1 MRLHELKELAQKYL
15 MNTYGERD
23 VCIVK
28 GEGVYVWDSE
38 GKKYL
43 DFVAGIGVCN
53 LGHCH
58 PAIVSA
64 VIEQVQQLI
73 HCSNLYYIEPQ
84 IKLARLLCENSIAEK
99 CFFANSGGEA
109 GEGAL
114 KLARYY
120 MKKKYGEHR
129 YGFITFLNSFHGR
142 TMGMITATG
151 QERFQ
156 KGFEPLLP
164 GFKYAEFNN
173 IESVK
178 QQLDDSICAIML
190 EPVQGE
196 GGVFPATREF
206 MQELRQI
213 CDEKNILLIFDE
225 VQCGL
230 GRIGTNFAYE
240 YYGVKPDIITLAK
253 ALAGGLPIGALLARG
268 EVAEAFE
275 PGKHAT
281 TFGGNPLVCAAALAF
296 LNELFNK
303 NLAQHSAKVGKFF
316 KMQLEELQSQFPVI
330 KEVRGLGLM
339 LAIEFNKPVAKQFY
353 RHCLQRGLI
362 VNALG
367 DYKIRLLP
375 PLIIEEAHCSDATDI
390 ISVCLKEISE

>member
-1 MRLHELKELAQKYL
+1 

-28 GEGVYVWDSE
+28 GEGVYVWDTE

-109 GEGAL
+109 GEAAL

-120 MKKKYGEHR
+120 MKKKYGEQR

-178 QQLDDSICAIML
+178 QQLDDNICAIML

-253 ALAGGLPIGALLARG
+253 ALAGGLPIGAILARG
-268 EVAEAFE
+268 EVANAFE

-281 TFGGNPLVCAAALAF
+281 TFGGNPLVCAGALAY

-303 NLAQHSAKVGKFF
+303 NLAQHSAKIGKFL
-316 KMQLEELQSQFPVI
+316 KLQLEQLQQHFPVI

-339 LAIEFNKPVAKQFY
+339 LALEFNKPVAKKFY
-353 RHCLQRGLI
+353 HLCL
-362 VNALG
+362 
-367 DYKIRLLP
+367 
-375 PLIIEEAHCSDATDI
+375 
-390 ISVCLKEISE
+390 